1 VLCAFQKQH
10 GKRRYSGMA
19 VRIAVLMLM
28 AGFAASIGQIL
39 VIRELLVIFYGNEL
53 STGLI
58 LACWLLCT
66 AAGSGLI
73 GRVCTKKA
81 PDFKVLLAGFAAF
94 CAALPATI
102 VWIRAAR
109 AFWAIP
115 PGELLS
121 PGMMLVI
128 GFCAAAPIC
137 FLSGGLFALAWEL
150 CCAGAKSEERPIS
163 VYLAESLGAGAGGL
177 VFYFILLPL
186 YPSFAGSLLLIFFL
200 LAGAMVAGARLKYP
214 GKVLCSLF
222 LAAILIA
229 ASILFS
235 YSDRVDLL
243 TRRMQWGKSFFQSR
257 DTPFH
262 NLVFLFNSGQ
272 FSLFSNGLWLFSSP
286 DPQSAE
292 PAAYLPLLE
301 HPDPGRVL
309 VIGDYSPELLGEVV
323 NHPGINSV
331 DCVQPDAEATAFT
344 AVVLPPSHVEIGGD
358 RRLRLWH
365 IDPRRFRGGVGI
377 GYDVILLSAGEPVN
391 AEMNRFYTVE
401 FFARIK
407 SLMNPAGLFSFGV
420 PAAPDIVGPRE
431 AVLLKS
437 LYATLREVFGYV
449 LILPGENV
457 RFIASQDGAGVTGDP
472 LVLIDRMRARRL
484 NLRYVQD
491 FYLLDLF
498 NPIRLAYMESIIH
511 EGPPAKINRD
521 FEPVCYLYG
530 LGLWGAQ
537 LHPAAGRFLGFI
549 SGGAPFPV
557 LVGFGAFFLVFVSV
571 LLARGGTNSVVAFN
585 TGVCG
590 AVLIVIEVVLLLVYQ
605 IIEGSVYR
613 QMALII
619 SLFMAGLAAGS
630 ALAGT
635 LPGRSAHRLFM
646 IQIGLAAYLG
656 ALYLLFSVF
665 RGSVLDNL
673 GHASMLLLFSALA
686 FLAGMFGGGQFS
698 AAVACTEKV
707 RGAGLYAADLVGAS
721 AGAVAGSLFF
731 LPVLGIPK
739 TLLTLGL
746 GCLAASATLL
756 KNPTS

>member
-1 VLCAFQKQH
+1 
-10 GKRRYSGMA
+10 MA

-58 LACWLLCT
+58 LVCWLLCT
-66 AAGSGLI
+66 AAGSGLT
-73 GRVCTKKA
+73 GFVCRKKP
-81 PDFKVLLAGFAAF
+81 PDFKVLIAGFAVF

-109 AFWAIP
+109 AFWSIP

-150 CCAGAKSEERPIS
+150 CRAGAKGEERSIS

-186 YPSFAGSLLLIFFL
+186 YPSFAGSLFLILFL

-214 GKVLCSLF
+214 GKVFCSLF
-222 LAAILIA
+222 LTAIFIA
-229 ASILFS
+229 ACILFS

-243 TRRMQWGKSFFQSR
+243 TRRLQWGKSFFQSR
-257 DTPFH
+257 DTAYH

-292 PAAYLPLLE
+292 PAAHLPLLE
-301 HPDPGRVL
+301 HPEPERVL
-309 VIGDYSPELLGEVV
+309 VIGDYSPELLDQVL
-323 NHPGINSV
+323 NHPGIKSV
-331 DCVQPDAEATAFT
+331 DCVQPDAGATAFT
-344 AVVLPPSHVEIGGD
+344 AAVLPPSRMEMRGD
-358 RRLRLWH
+358 RRVRVWH
-365 IDPRRFRGGVGI
+365 TDPKRFRGGAGI
-377 GYDVILLSAGEPVN
+377 GYDVIFLSAGEPVN
-391 AEMNRFYTVE
+391 AEMNRYYTVE
-401 FFARIK
+401 FFSRIK
-407 SLMNPAGLFSFGV
+407 SMMNPGALFSFGV
-420 PAAPDIVGPRE
+420 PAAPDIIGPRE

-449 LILPGENV
+449 LMLPGENV

-472 LVLIDRMRARRL
+472 QVLIERMRARRL
-484 NLRYVQD
+484 DLRYVRD

-498 NPIRLAYMESIIH
+498 NPIRLAYMESIIR

-549 SGGAPFPV
+549 SGGAPFSV
-557 LVGFGAFFLVFVSV
+557 LVGFGAVFIVFVSV
-571 LLARGGTNSVVAFN
+571 LLAKGGSSSVVAFN

-590 AVLIVIEVVLLLVYQ
+590 AVLIVIEVVLVLVYQ

-630 ALAGT
+630 AVVRT
-635 LPGRSAHRLFM
+635 LRGRGAHRLFM

-665 RGSVLDNL
+665 PGAVLDNL
-673 GHASMLLLFSALA
+673 GHDSMLLLFSTLA
-686 FLAGMFGGGQFS
+686 FLAGIFGGAQFCV
-698 AAVACTEKV
+698 AVSSSEDV
-707 RGAGLYAADLVGAS
+707 RGAGLYAADLIGAS
-721 AGAVAGSLFF
+721 AGAIAGSLFF

-746 GCLAASATLL
+746 GCLATSATLL
-756 KNPTS
+756 KNRTS

>member
-1 VLCAFQKQH
+1 
-10 GKRRYSGMA
+10 MA
-19 VRIAVLMLM
+19 VRIVVLILM

-58 LACWLLCT
+58 FACWLLCT
-66 AAGSGLI
+66 AAGSGLT
-73 GRVCTKKA
+73 GRVCRKK
-81 PDFKVLLAGFAAF
+81 PQDFKVLLAGFTVF

-109 AFWAIP
+109 AFWSIP

-121 PGMMLVI
+121 PGMMLAI

-137 FLSGGLFALAWEL
+137 LLSGGLFALAWEL
-150 CCAGAKSEERPIS
+150 YRAGAKGEERSIS

-186 YPSFAGSLLLIFFL
+186 YPSFAGSLLLIVFL
-200 LAGAMVAGARLKYP
+200 LGGAMVCGAGLKYP
-214 GKVLCSLF
+214 GKLLCSLF
-222 LAAILIA
+222 AAAILIA
-229 ASILFS
+229 ACISFS

-243 TRRMQWGKSFFQSR
+243 TRRLQWGKSFFQSR
-257 DTPFH
+257 DTAYH
-262 NLVFLFNSGQ
+262 NLVFLSNSGQ

-323 NHPGINSV
+323 SHPGIKSV
-331 DCVQPDAEATAFT
+331 DCVQPDAEATAFIS
-344 AVVLPPSHVEIGGD
+344 AVLPPSPMEMGGD
-358 RRLRLWH
+358 RSVRVWRM
-365 IDPRRFRGGVGI
+365 DPKRFTRGAGI

-401 FFARIK
+401 FFARMK
-407 SLMNPAGLFSFGV
+407 LLMNPGGLFSFGV
-420 PAAPDIVGPRE
+420 AASPDIIGPRE

-449 LILPGENV
+449 LVLPGENV
-457 RFIASQDGAGVTGDP
+457 RFIASQDGAGVAGDP
-472 LVLIDRMRARRL
+472 QVLIDRMRARRL
-484 NLRYVQD
+484 DLRYVRD

-511 EGPPAKINRD
+511 EGPPAKINKD

-537 LHPAAGRFLGFI
+537 LHPAVGRLLGFI
-549 SGGAPFPV
+549 SGGVPFWVPV
-557 LVGFGAFFLVFVSV
+557 GLGALFLVFVAV
-571 LLARGGTNSVVAFN
+571 LLAKGGSSSVVAFN

-590 AVLIVIEVVLLLVYQ
+590 AVLIVIEVVLVLVYQ

-630 ALAGT
+630 ALVRTLRGT
-635 LPGRSAHRLFM
+635 GAHRLFM

-665 RGSVLDNL
+665 RGPVLDNL
-673 GHASMLLLFSALA
+673 GHDAMLLLFSALA
-686 FLAGMFGGGQFS
+686 FFAGMFGGGQFC
-698 AAVACTEKV
+698 AAVGCSEKA
-707 RGAGLYAADLVGAS
+707 RGAGLYAADLIGAS
-721 AGAVAGSLFF
+721 AGALAGSIFF

-739 TLLTLGL
+739 TLLTLGF

-756 KNPTS
+756 KNRTS

>member
-1 VLCAFQKQH
+1 
-10 GKRRYSGMA
+10 
-19 VRIAVLMLM
+19 MLM

-66 AAGSGLI
+66 AAGSGLT
-73 GRVCTKKA
+73 GRVYTKKA
-81 PDFKVLLAGFAAF
+81 PDFKVLLAVFTVF

-109 AFWAIP
+109 AFWSIP

-150 CCAGAKSEERPIS
+150 FCAGAKGEERSIF

-186 YPSFAGSLLLIFFL
+186 YPSFAGSLLLILFL
-200 LAGAMVAGARLKYP
+200 LAGAMVACARLKYP

-222 LAAILIA
+222 PAAILIA

-257 DTPFH
+257 DTAFH

-292 PAAYLPLLE
+292 PAAHLPLLE

-309 VIGDYSPELLGEVV
+309 VIGDYSPELLGEVA
-323 NHPGINSV
+323 NHPGIKRV
-331 DCVQPDAEATAFT
+331 DCVQPDSEATAFT
-344 AVVLPPSHVEIGGD
+344 AAVLPPSRVEIGGD
-358 RRLRLWH
+358 RRIRLWH
-365 IDPRRFRGGVGI
+365 VDPKRFRGGAGT

-407 SLMNPAGLFSFGV
+407 TMMNPGGLFSFGI

-457 RFIASQDGAGVTGDP
+457 RFIASQDGVGVTGDP
-472 LVLIDRMRARRL
+472 MVLIDRMRARRL
-484 NLRYVQD
+484 DLRYVQD

-498 NPIRLAYMESIIH
+498 NPIRLAYMESIIR

-571 LLARGGTNSVVAFN
+571 LLTKGGSRSVVAFN

-590 AVLIVIEVVLLLVYQ
+590 AVLIVIEVVLVLVYQ

-630 ALAGT
+630 ALVRTLRGAG
-635 LPGRSAHRLFM
+635 AHRLFM

-665 RGSVLDNL
+665 RGPVFDNL
-673 GHASMLLLFSALA
+673 GHDAMLVLFSALA
-686 FLAGMFGGGQFS
+686 FFAGMFGGGQFC
-698 AAVACTEKV
+698 AAVGCSEKV
-707 RGAGLYAADLVGAS
+707 RGAGLYAADLIGAS
-721 AGAVAGSLFF
+721 AGALAGSLFF

-739 TLLTLGL
+739 TLLTLGF
-746 GCLAASATLL
+746 GCLAAGAALL
-756 KNPTS
+756 KNRTS

>member
-1 VLCAFQKQH
+1 
-10 GKRRYSGMA
+10 MA
-19 VRIAVLMLM
+19 VRISVLILM

-58 LACWLLCT
+58 LVCWLLCT
-66 AAGSGLI
+66 AAGSSLT
-73 GRVCTKKA
+73 GRVCRKK
-81 PDFKVLLAGFAAF
+81 PPGFRVLHAGFAVL

-109 AFWAIP
+109 AFWSIP

-121 PGMMLVI
+121 PGMMLAI
-128 GFCAAAPIC
+128 GFCATAPIC

-150 CCAGAKSEERPIS
+150 CRAGAKGEESSIS

-177 VFYFILLPL
+177 VFYFVLLPL
-186 YPSFAGSLLLIFFL
+186 YPSFAGSLLLIVFL
-200 LAGAMVAGARLKYP
+200 LAAVIVGGAGLKYP
-214 GKVLCSLF
+214 GKVLCTVF
-222 LAAILIA
+222 ATAILIA
-229 ASILFS
+229 AWFS
-235 YSDRVDLL
+235 FGYSDRMDLL
-243 TRRMQWGKSFFQSR
+243 TRRMQWGKSFLQSR
-257 DTPFH
+257 DTAYQ

-286 DPQSAE
+286 DPQNAE
-292 PAAYLPLLE
+292 PAAHLPLLE

-323 NHPGINSV
+323 NHPGIKSV

-344 AVVLPPSHVEIGGD
+344 TAVLPPSPAEMGPD
-358 RRLRLWH
+358 RRVRVWH
-365 IDPRRFRGGVGI
+365 MDPKRFRSEAGI
-377 GYDVILLSAGEPVN
+377 GFDVVLLSAGEPVN

-401 FFARIK
+401 FFARMK
-407 SLMNPAGLFSFGV
+407 SLMNPGGLFSFGV
-420 PAAPDIVGPRE
+420 AASPDIVGPRE

-449 LILPGENV
+449 LVLPGENV

-472 LVLIDRMRARRL
+472 QVLINRMRSRRL
-484 NLRYVQD
+484 DLTYLRD

-498 NPIRLAYMESIIH
+498 NPIRLAYMESIVR

-549 SGGAPFPV
+549 SGGAPFSV
-557 LVGFGAFFLVFVSV
+557 LVALGALFLVFVSV
-571 LLARGGTNSVVAFN
+571 LLAKGGSSSVVAFN

-590 AVLIVIEVVLLLVYQ
+590 AVLIVSEVVLVLVYQ

-630 ALAGT
+630 ALVRT
-635 LPGRSAHRLFM
+635 LRGGSAHLLFM

-665 RGSVLDNL
+665 RGPVLDNL
-673 GHASMLLLFSALA
+673 GHVTMLVLFSSLA
-686 FLAGMFGGGQFS
+686 FFAGMFGGGQFC
-698 AAVACTEKV
+698 AAVWCSEKV
-707 RGAGLYAADLVGAS
+707 RGAGLYAADLIGAS
-721 AGAVAGSLFF
+721 AGALAGSLYF

-739 TLLTLGL
+739 TLLTLGF

-756 KNPTS
+756 RNRTS